1 VFDRTGTIV
10 LKGSG
15 TDVCST
21 DIHRDKY
28 AHVGNYT
35 AFLWKRFFEGIT
47 IIFWYLVVMKT
58 GFDRLSFYYLS
69 DFDVG

>member
-1 VFDRTGTIV
+1 
-10 LKGSG
+10 
-15 TDVCST
+15 
-21 DIHRDKY
+21 
-28 AHVGNYT
+28 VGNYT